1 MTDEIPEDIPH
12 SIGAAVRATRAERG
26 ESMRAVA
33 ERAGISQPML
43 SKVEN
48 GQLLPSLTTVYG
60 IAAALEVAAAS
71 LLPPVG
77 GVAGEPLHFAVDE
90 SAHAPTAQ
98 LLSGGAGA
106 SFHAYLLTGR
116 AGDDDGRDFR
126 HPGQEFVYVISGVVQ
141 LRRGDRVDRI
151 PAGGSITY
159 DGTVAHRWSVLED
172 ARYLL
177 ISTS

>member
-1 MTDEIPEDIPH
+1 MTDGIQQ
-12 SIGAAVRATRAERG
+12 SIGTAVRAARADRG

-48 GQLLPSLTTVYG
+48 GRILPSLTTVYG
-60 IAAALEVAAAS
+60 LAAALEVPAAS
-71 LLPPVG
+71 LLPAVG
-77 GVAGEPLHFAVDE
+77 GASGEPVHFVVDE
-90 SAHAPTAQ
+90 PGPAPTAQ

-106 SFHAYLLTGR
+106 SFHVYLVTGR

-126 HPGQEFVYVISGVVQ
+126 HPGQEFVHVVSGVAQ
-141 LRRGDRVDRI
+141 LRRGDRVDRVA
-151 PAGGSITY
+151 AGESITY
-159 DGTVAHRWSVLED
+159 DGAVAHRWSMLED

-177 ISTS
+177 VCTS